1 MKPAASATISVVN
14 GFTNTVNGQ
23 TNATQ
28 TNSSD
33 MENSKNQIFDP
44 WIMKLSKLGLGLE
57 DILRNRLEKAEGK
70 FLYSTY
76 EN

>member
-1 MKPAASATISVVN
+1 MVN

-70 FLYSTY
+70 FLYPLTKIRIDVQ
-76 EN
+76 N

>member
-1 MKPAASATISVVN
+1 MVN

-33 MENSKNQIFDP
+33 MENSKNQIFDL
-44 WIMKLSKLGLGLE
+44 WITKPNKHGLGLE
-57 DILRNRLEKAEGK
+57 NISKIKIMLE
-70 FLYSTY
+70 
-76 EN
+76 